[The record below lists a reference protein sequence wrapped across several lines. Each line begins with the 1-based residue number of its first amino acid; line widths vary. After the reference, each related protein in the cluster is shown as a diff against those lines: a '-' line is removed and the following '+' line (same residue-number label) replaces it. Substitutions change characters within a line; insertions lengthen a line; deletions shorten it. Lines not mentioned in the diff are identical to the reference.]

1 MIQRRFRLVLG
12 ALALAAVLVG
22 AACNR
27 LGADSRYETIAET
40 PAAPAW
46 SLVDLNG
53 NPISS
58 DSLRGKVVVIDFWA
72 TWCGPCLAEIP
83 GYIEL
88 QKKLGADRFV
98 IVGLS
103 LDRRPV
109 DEVKAFVAKH
119 GINYPVAIAGFSE
132 VEAFGNFQAIPT
144 TFVID
149 REGRLRFRKSG
160 VAHIDELEALVK
172 PLL

>member
-1 MIQRRFRLVLG
+1 MTQRQLRSCLGVLL
-12 ALALAAVLVG
+12 LAIASLGV
-22 AACNR
+22 ACKRQPANP
-27 LGADSRYETIAET
+27 RYETVADA
-40 PAAPAW
+40 PAAPTW

-53 NPISS
+53 NSISS
-58 DSLRGKVVVIDFWA
+58 DSLRGKVVVVDFWA
-72 TWCGPCLAEIP
+72 TWCAPCLAEIP

-88 QKKLGADRFV
+88 QKKLGSDRFV

-103 LDRRPV
+103 LDRRPLN
-109 DEVKAFVAKH
+109 EVKDFVAKH
-119 GINYPVAIAGFSE
+119 GINYPIAIAGFSE
-132 VEAFGNFQAIPT
+132 VEAFGNFEAIPT

-160 VAHIDELEALVK
+160 TAHIDELEALVK